1 MPPQLQASTE
11 ARAKRVLSRSLAA
24 LAKQDDDVAEWLARI
39 GKPAPRIRTQGFEG
53 FLRAIVS
60 QQVSIAAAS
69 GIWKRLEAGLGE
81 VRAERLLEF
90 DADALRAFGLSRQ
103 KALYARG
110 LAEAVVSGDLDFDVL
125 HAAPDEDA
133 IATIT
138 RLKGLG
144 RWSAEIYLLFA
155 LQRTDVWPANDLALQ
170 EAMRVLKNL
179 RDRPD
184 EKKLRK
190 LGEAWRPHR
199 SAGALFLWHVYHHIK
214 QR

>member
-1 MPPQLQASTE
+1 LPPQLQASTE
-11 ARAKRVLSRSLAA
+11 ARAKRVLSRSLGA
-24 LAKQDDDVAEWLARI
+24 LAKQDADVAEWLARI
-39 GKPAPRIRTQGFEG
+39 GKPQPRIRTQGFEG

-81 VRAERLLEF
+81 VSAERLLAF

-110 LAEAVVSGDLDFDVL
+110 LAEAVVSGDLDFDDL
-125 HAAPDEDA
+125 HAAADEDA

-155 LQRTDVWPANDLALQ
+155 LQRTDIWPANDLALQ

-190 LGEAWRPHR
+190 LGESWRPHR

>member
-1 MPPQLQASTE
+1 VPPQLQASSE
-11 ARAKRVLSRSLAA
+11 ASAKRALSRSLTA
-24 LAKQDDDVAEWLARI
+24 LAKQDADVAEWMAKI
-39 GKPAPRIRTQGFEG
+39 GKPAPRIRTAGFEG

-60 QQVSIAAAS
+60 QQVSIAAAG
-69 GIWKRLEAGLGE
+69 GIWRRLEAGLG
-81 VRAERLLEF
+81 AIAPERLLAL
-90 DADALRAFGLSRQ
+90 DGDALRGFGLSRQ

-110 LAEAVVSGDLDFDVL
+110 LAEAVVSGELDFDAL
-125 HAAPDEDA
+125 HAAEDEDA

-138 RLKGLG
+138 KLKGLG

-155 LQRTDVWPANDLALQ
+155 MQRPDIWPANDLALQ

-179 RDRPD
+179 RARPD
-184 EKKLRK
+184 EKRLRK
-190 LGEAWRPHR
+190 LGETWRPHR

>member
-1 MPPQLQASTE
+1 MPPQLQASSE
-11 ARAKRVLSRSLAA
+11 ASAKRALSRSLTA
-24 LAKQDDDVAEWLARI
+24 LAKQDADVAEWMAKI
-39 GKPAPRIRTQGFEG
+39 GKPAPRIRPTGFEG

-69 GIWKRLEAGLGE
+69 GIWRRLEEGLGE
-81 VRAERLLEF
+81 IAPARLLEC
-90 DADALRAFGLSRQ
+90 DAEALRGFGLSRQ

-110 LAEAVVSGDLDFDVL
+110 LAEAVVSGELDFEEL
-125 HAAPDEDA
+125 HAAEDEAA

-138 RLKGLG
+138 KLKGLG

-155 LQRTDVWPANDLALQ
+155 MQRPDIWPANDLAVQ

-179 RDRPD
+179 RTRPD
-184 EKKLRK
+184 EKRLRK